1 MANTIDLLHFWPGPY
16 DRRHRGCHSQRQ
28 NVVHMGDVFNASYP
42 FIDAGS
48 GGDIDGM
55 ILFCESVLARLDADS
70 KVIPGHGPVM
80 GYDDL
85 ELYASVCW
93 RPRETGFAT

>member
-1 MANTIDLLHFWPGPY
+1 
-16 DRRHRGCHSQRQ
+16 
-28 NVVHMGDVFNASYP
+28 
-42 FIDAGS
+42 
-48 GGDIDGM
+48 M

-85 ELYASVCW
+85 ELYIHML
-93 RPRETGFAT
+93 ETTRNRIRDMIDLGWQPGDTVMFGGTRG